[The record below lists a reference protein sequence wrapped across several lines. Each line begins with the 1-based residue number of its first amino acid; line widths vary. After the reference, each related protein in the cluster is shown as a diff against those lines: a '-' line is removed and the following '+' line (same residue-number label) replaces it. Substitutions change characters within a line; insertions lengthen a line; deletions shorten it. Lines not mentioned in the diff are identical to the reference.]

1 MFAQIRAGLNAT
13 KSKFWKWNA
22 NTRLSGA
29 SDDWW
34 KTKLDTYLTLS
45 HSVILFTRTVYFSF
59 RCFSC
64 STLFSIVFS
73 AWQEHLKNSSTHWI
87 IHSHK
92 QDSYLHRSLQHI
104 LVSRSVGKAVLYLD
118 LCVYI
123 TVFQKHIHAFC
134 SFLLFQLGTTNA
146 SLFFH
151 FLSIVFPYGLKSFE
165 PGLYW
170 IETSCIPCRLAYRG

>member
-45 HSVILFTRTVYFSF
+45 HSVILLTRTVYFSF

-64 STLFSIVFS
+64 STLFGIVFS
-73 AWQEHLKNSSTHWI
+73 AWQGHLKNSSTHWI
-87 IHSHK
+87 IQSQTGFIPSQVFTAHFGEEVCWQGSVVLGLVCLYHSL
-92 QDSYLHRSLQHI
+92 S
-104 LVSRSVGKAVLYLD
+104 KA
-118 LCVYI
+118 CP
-123 TVFQKHIHAFC
+123 C
-134 SFLLFQLGTTNA
+134 FLLIPALSAWHYKCFIIFPF
-146 SLFFH
+146 SLYC
-151 FLSIVFPYGLKSFE
+151 LSLWFEVFWTWSALNWNI
-165 PGLYW
+165 LY
-170 IETSCIPCRLAYRG
+170 PAYRG